1 MICSEVIAV
10 GRLFLRA
17 TLLELA
23 QILSEISCLIDVVV
37 YCLVTVNSY
46 VHTQFLIRYIIFV
59 RTDLTMICAEV
70 IVRAL

>member
-59 RTDLTMICAEV
+59 RTYLK
-70 IVRAL
+70 LL

>member
-17 TLLELA
+17 TLHELA
-23 QILSEISCLIDVVV
+23 QISSEISCLIDVVV

-59 RTDLTMICAEV
+59 RTDLK
-70 IVRAL
+70 L